1 MYRDR
6 ACDKR
11 MIGLEARSA
20 ELYLARRGGEL
31 FAAQSYVPFTITA
44 LRATQA
50 EPHDSPYRLHLP
62 LPLMCLILRIS
73 HLLLIVLENIPGEG
87 KSRQLRRPE
96 YSNVRTH

>member
-50 EPHDSPYRLHLP
+50 EAARLTIPTPPSASPHVSHSPHLASS
-62 LPLMCLILRIS
+62 S
-73 HLLLIVLENIPGEG
+73 HSPREHPWGRKIASAE
-87 KSRQLRRPE
+87 
-96 YSNVRTH
+96 TT